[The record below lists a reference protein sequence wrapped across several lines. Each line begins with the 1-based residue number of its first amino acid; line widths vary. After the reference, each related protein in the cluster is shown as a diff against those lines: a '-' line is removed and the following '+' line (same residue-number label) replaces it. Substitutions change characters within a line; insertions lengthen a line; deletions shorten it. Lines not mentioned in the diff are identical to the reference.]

1 MIYNKKILI
10 FGGSGSLGNAL
21 IQRYLNDNII
31 VNYSRDEAKHW
42 KMGLEY
48 KSDKLRFI
56 IGDVRDYNRVENSII
71 REQPNIII
79 IAAALKHIDRCEYA
93 VSETFATNFMGP
105 MNILNAVEKNVDRLI
120 SLECVVFVNTDKAT
134 SAVNTYGMCKALAEK
149 AMIEKSL
156 YIKNIKF
163 MNVRYGNILNS
174 RGSLIPILNEQ
185 GNDPDVKN
193 FTLTHEKMTRFVMT
207 LEQSVDLIE
216 HAVLHGESGDV
227 VIPKIISMKVKDLME
242 IFSEKY
248 NKPIV
253 LGKLR
258 AGEKML
264 ESLINETQ
272 AMSMV
277 KGEDYYY
284 IKPPYKNIC
293 IIEQA
298 QDYNSAMNPLSKEG
312 LKKYLT
318 NLNLL

>member
-1 MIYNKKILI
+1 
-10 FGGSGSLGNAL
+10 
-21 IQRYLNDNII
+21 
-31 VNYSRDEAKHW
+31 
-42 KMGLEY
+42 
-48 KSDKLRFI
+48 
-56 IGDVRDYNRVENSII
+56 
-71 REQPNIII
+71 
-79 IAAALKHIDRCEYA
+79 
-93 VSETFATNFMGP
+93 
-105 MNILNAVEKNVDRLI
+105 
-120 SLECVVFVNTDKAT
+120 
-134 SAVNTYGMCKALAEK
+134 
-149 AMIEKSL
+149 MIEKSL

-163 MNVRYGNILNS
+163 ITVRYGNILNS

-185 GNDPDVKN
+185 GSDPDVKH

-207 LEQSVDLIE
+207 LDQSVDLIE
-216 HAVLHGESGDV
+216 HAILHGESGDV

-248 NKPIV
+248 NKPII

-277 KGEDYYY
+277 KGDNFYYL
-284 IKPPYKNIC
+284 KPSYKNIC

-298 QDYNSAMNPLSKEG
+298 LDYNSAMNPLSKTE
-312 LKKYLT
+312 LREYLT